1 MPLAMRSPAF
11 YGTRRARRAARGQSR
26 VAWRR
31 ARGEHGILRNLVIL
45 LEVRVIDAKLILE
58 ALPQLQP
65 LDVRPWSHLVVHH
78 VTQRPDLS
86 ASEVHRLGAC
96 G

>member
-1 MPLAMRSPAF
+1 
-11 YGTRRARRAARGQSR
+11 
-26 VAWRR
+26 VAWWWR

-45 LEVRVIDAKLILE
+45 LEVGVIDAKLGLE

-78 VTQRPDLS
+78 VTLRPDLS
-86 ASEVHRLGAC
+86 AGEVHRLGAC